1 MRAKLRGELSREVCA
16 VHLYILQRLASWC
29 LCDFIKSNMET
40 RIQHSGWALILV
52 ILPIA
57 KRWWTTLESSQR
69 FRLQSA
75 KLSSVHVAH
84 IPSNLE
90 SLLLGNFEGSPLV
103 EVEVGCMIRN
113 WRLGINCDNGLGQL
127 SRIKFRFLTVI
138 YRHFHNKYQ
147 SGSSYTFLHLEL
159 ENIKQKCDIW

>member
-1 MRAKLRGELSREVCA
+1 MRAKLRGQLREVCA
-16 VHLYILQRLASWC
+16 VHLYILQRLASSC

-75 KLSSVHVAH
+75 KLSSVYVAH

-90 SLLLGNFEGSPLV
+90 SLLLGNFEGSPL
-103 EVEVGCMIRN
+103 VEVGCMIRN

-127 SRIKFRFLTVI
+127 SRIKFRYLILI

-159 ENIKQKCDIW
+159 ENIEQKCDIW